1 MIPIKDFAKILSME
15 NNIIHEQTSDLF
27 QEDTLIQP
35 QPGGNCMNWVLG
47 HTLDNQ
53 IIILQ
58 LLGGKSPVEQ
68 NTLERY
74 QRDSPPITAFEPGVW
89 ELTQLLEAHDLVQAA
104 IAARLAEMHED
115 DFAQEVQAGERT
127 ATLGWRVFFY
137 YFHFTYHVGQLEYLR
152 NLAGKT
158 EKVI

>member
-1 MIPIKDFAKILSME
+1 MIPIKDFARILSME
-15 NNIIHEQTSDLF
+15 NNIIHEQTKDLF
-27 QEDTLIQP
+27 QEDTFIQP

-58 LLGGKSPVEQ
+58 LLGGKSTVEQ
-68 NTLERY
+68 KTLECY
-74 QRDSPPITAFEPGVW
+74 QRDSAPITKPEPGIW
-89 ELTQLLEAHDLVQAA
+89 ELTQLLDAHDQVQAA
-104 IAARLAEMHED
+104 IVAQLAEMHED
-115 DFAQEVQAGERT
+115 DFTQEVQIGERT
-127 ATLGWRVFFY
+127 STLGWQVFFY
-137 YFHFTYHVGQLEYLR
+137 YFHFTYHVGQLEFLR